1 MGAQETALV
10 TGAGGFIG
18 SNLVDD
24 QLARGRQVIAID
36 VHLDRL
42 DHLRFDSACQLQ
54 VGDVRDAAFMSR
66 VIAGSNIPKIDI
78 PKVDIIFHL
87 ASAHLEV
94 AKSEAYFWET
104 NVEAVQSLLEIARNN
119 GVRRF
124 VHTSSVGVYG
134 PLTTLPADE
143 SSACHPDI
151 LYERTKLEGEETVT
165 RFVKDTGFP
174 AVILRPAWVYGPRC
188 PRTLKLFRTMKK
200 RRFVMVGEGENF
212 RHPIHIRDMLTAFEL
227 AATRAGIEGETF
239 VVASDHAVRL
249 KDLITEIIAVQGL
262 RFSPI
267 RVPMGVMT
275 ALCLGVEGVFKML
288 GKEPPFSTRSLKFFT
303 ESSAFD
309 IAKARRLLGFAPA
322 VTLHEGLAHTYRH
335 YLAEGLV

>member
-1 MGAQETALV
+1 MAAQETALV

-24 QLARGRQVIAID
+24 QLARGRRVIAID

-42 DHLRFDSACQLQ
+42 DHLRSNPACQLQ
-54 VGDVRDAAFMSR
+54 AGDVRNAGFLSR
-66 VIAGSNIPKIDI
+66 VIAGSDI

-143 SSACHPDI
+143 ASACHPDI

-165 RFVKDTGFP
+165 RFVRDTGFP

-188 PRTLKLFRTMKK
+188 PRTLKLFRTIKK
-200 RRFVMVGEGENF
+200 RRFVMVGEGENL

-249 KDLITEIIAVQGL
+249 RDLIAEIIAVQGL

-267 RVPMGVMT
+267 RVPMGIMT
-275 ALCLGVEGVFKML
+275 TLCLGVEGVFKVL
-288 GKEPPFSTRSLKFFT
+288 GK
-303 ESSAFD
+303 
-309 IAKARRLLGFAPA
+309 
-322 VTLHEGLAHTYRH
+322 
-335 YLAEGLV
+335 

>member
-24 QLARGRQVIAID
+24 QLARGRRVIAID

-42 DHLRFDSACQLQ
+42 DHLRSNPACRLHA
-54 VGDVRDAAFMSR
+54 GDVRDAGFMAR
-66 VIAGSNIPKIDI
+66 VIAETDI
-78 PKVDIIFHL
+78 VFHL

-94 AKSEAYFWET
+94 ARSEAYFWET
-104 NVEAVQSLLEIARNN
+104 NVEAVKSLLEIARNN

-143 SSACHPDI
+143 ASACHPDI
-151 LYERTKLEGEETVT
+151 LYERTKLQGEEIVT
-165 RFVKDTGFP
+165 RFVKDTGFR

-188 PRTLKLFRTMKK
+188 PRTLKLFRTIRK

-227 AATRAGIEGETF
+227 AATRPGIEGETF

-249 KDLITEIIAVQGL
+249 KDLITEIISVQGL
-262 RFSPI
+262 CFSPI

-275 ALCLGVEGVFKML
+275 VLCLGVEGVFKVL

-322 VTLHEGLAHTYRH
+322 VTLHEGLADTYRQ

>member
-24 QLARGRQVIAID
+24 QLARGRRVIAID
-36 VHLDRL
+36 VHLDPL
-42 DHLRFDSACQLQ
+42 DHLRSNPACQLYA
-54 VGDVRDAAFMSR
+54 GDVRDAAFMSR
-66 VIAGSNIPKIDI
+66 VIAGSDI

-104 NVEAVQSLLEIARNN
+104 NVEAVQSLLEIARIA

-151 LYERTKLEGEETVT
+151 LYERTKLEGEETVK

-200 RRFVMVGEGENF
+200 RRFVMVGEGQNL

-227 AATRAGIEGETF
+227 AATRPGIEGETF
-239 VVASDHAVRL
+239 VVASDQAVRL
-249 KDLITEIIAVQGL
+249 KDLISEIIAVQGL

-275 ALCLGVEGVFKML
+275 ALCLGMEGVFKVL

-322 VTLHEGLAHTYRH
+322 VNLHEGLAHTYRH

>member
-1 MGAQETALV
+1 MGTQETALV

-24 QLARGRQVIAID
+24 QLARGRRVIAID

-42 DHLRFDSACQLQ
+42 DHLRSNSACQLHA
-54 VGDVRDAAFMSR
+54 GDVRDAGFMSR
-66 VIAGSNIPKIDI
+66 VIAGSHIL
-78 PKVDIIFHL
+78 FHL

-104 NVEAVQSLLEIARNN
+104 NVEAVKSLLEIARNN

-134 PLTTLPADE
+134 PLTALPADE

-151 LYERTKLEGEETVT
+151 LYERTKLQGEETVR
-165 RFVKDTGFP
+165 RFVQDTGFP

-188 PRTLKLFRTMKK
+188 PRTLKLFRTIRK
-200 RRFVMVGEGENF
+200 RRFVMVGEGENL

-227 AATRAGIEGETF
+227 AATRPGIEGETF

-275 ALCLGVEGVFKML
+275 ALCVGVEGVFKVL

>member
-24 QLARGRQVIAID
+24 QLARGRRVIAID

-42 DHLRFDSACQLQ
+42 DHLRSNPACQLQ
-54 VGDVRDAAFMSR
+54 VGDVRDAAFLSR
-66 VIAGSNIPKIDI
+66 VIAGSDIPKVDI

-143 SSACHPDI
+143 ASACYPDI

-188 PRTLKLFRTMKK
+188 PRTLKLFRTIKK
-200 RRFVMVGEGENF
+200 RRFVMVGEGENM

-227 AATRAGIEGETF
+227 AATRPGIEGEAF

-267 RVPMGVMT
+267 RVPMGAMT
-275 ALCLGVEGVFKML
+275 ALCLGMEGVFKVL

-322 VTLHEGLAHTYRH
+322 VALHEGLAHTYRH
-335 YLAEGLV
+335 YLAEGLL

>member
-24 QLARGRQVIAID
+24 QLARGRRVIAID

-42 DHLRFDSACQLQ
+42 DHLRSNPACQLYA
-54 VGDVRDAAFMSR
+54 GDVRDAAFMSR
-66 VIAGSNIPKIDI
+66 VIAGSNIPKVDI

-227 AATRAGIEGETF
+227 AATRAGI
-239 VVASDHAVRL
+239 
-249 KDLITEIIAVQGL
+249 
-262 RFSPI
+262 
-267 RVPMGVMT
+267 
-275 ALCLGVEGVFKML
+275 
-288 GKEPPFSTRSLKFFT
+288 
-303 ESSAFD
+303 
-309 IAKARRLLGFAPA
+309 
-322 VTLHEGLAHTYRH
+322 
-335 YLAEGLV
+335 

>member
-1 MGAQETALV
+1 M
-10 TGAGGFIG
+10 I
-18 SNLVDD
+18 S
-24 QLARGRQVIAID
+24 
-36 VHLDRL
+36 
-42 DHLRFDSACQLQ
+42 LRWTYIP
-54 VGDVRDAAFMSR
+54 R
-66 VIAGSNIPKIDI
+66 VDI
-78 PKVDIIFHL
+78 PRVDIPRVDIIFHL

-104 NVEAVQSLLEIARNN
+104 NVAAVQSLLQIARNN

-151 LYERTKLEGEETVT
+151 LYERTKLEGEDTVT

-239 VVASDHAVRL
+239 IVASDHAVRL

-275 ALCLGVEGVFKML
+275 ALCLGVEGVFKVL

-335 YLAEGLV
+335 YLVEGLV

>member
-1 MGAQETALV
+1 MGPQETALV

-24 QLARGRQVIAID
+24 QLARGRCVVAID

-42 DHLRFDSACQLQ
+42 DHLRSNPACQLHA
-54 VGDVRDAAFMSR
+54 GDVRDAGFMSR
-66 VIAGSNIPKIDI
+66 VIAGSDI
-78 PKVDIIFHL
+78 VFHL

-94 AKSEAYFWET
+94 AKSDGYFWET
-104 NVEAVQSLLEIARNN
+104 NVEAVKSLLEIARNA

-143 SSACHPDI
+143 SSVCHPDI
-151 LYERTKLEGEETVT
+151 LYERTKLEGEEIVT
-165 RFVKDTGFP
+165 RFVKETGFP
-174 AVILRPAWVYGPRC
+174 AVILRPAWVYGPGC
-188 PRTLKLFRTMKK
+188 PRTLKLFRTIKK

-227 AATRAGIEGETF
+227 AATRPGIDGETF

-249 KDLITEIIAVQGL
+249 KDLITEIIAVQEL

-275 ALCLGVEGVFKML
+275 ALCLGVEGVCKVF

>member
-1 MGAQETALV
+1 
-10 TGAGGFIG
+10 
-18 SNLVDD
+18 
-24 QLARGRQVIAID
+24 LARGRRVIAID

-42 DHLRFDSACQLQ
+42 DHLRSNPACQLYA
-54 VGDVRDAAFMSR
+54 GDVRDAGFISR
-66 VIAGSNIPKIDI
+66 VIAGSDIAKVDI
-78 PKVDIIFHL
+78 PRVDIIFHL

-94 AKSEAYFWET
+94 AKSDAYFWET
-104 NVEAVQSLLEIARNN
+104 NVEAVKSLLEIARNN

-134 PLTTLPADE
+134 PLMTLPADE

-188 PRTLKLFRTMKK
+188 PRTLKLFRTIKK
-200 RRFVMVGEGENF
+200 RRFVMVGEGENL

-262 RFSPI
+262 RFSPL

-275 ALCLGVEGVFKML
+275 ALCLGVEGVFKVL

-322 VTLHEGLAHTYRH
+322 VTLHEGLTHTYRH

>member
-24 QLARGRQVIAID
+24 QLARGRRVIAID
-36 VHLDRL
+36 VHLDPL
-42 DHLRFDSACQLQ
+42 DHLRSNPACQLYA
-54 VGDVRDAAFMSR
+54 GDVRDAAFMSR
-66 VIAGSNIPKIDI
+66 VIAGSDI

-104 NVEAVQSLLEIARNN
+104 NVEAVQSLLEIARIA

-151 LYERTKLEGEETVT
+151 LYERTKLEGEETVK
-165 RFVKDTGFP
+165 RFVKDTVFP

-200 RRFVMVGEGENF
+200 RRFVMVGEGENL

-227 AATRAGIEGETF
+227 AATRPGIEGETF
-239 VVASDHAVRL
+239 VVASDQAVRL

-275 ALCLGVEGVFKML
+275 ALCLGVEGVFKVL

-322 VTLHEGLAHTYRH
+322 VNLHEGLAHTYRH

>member
-1 MGAQETALV
+1 MAAVETALV

-24 QLARGRQVIAID
+24 QLARGRRVVAVD
-36 VHLDRL
+36 VHLERL
-42 DHLRFDSACQLQ
+42 AHQKANPACRMQ
-54 VGDVRDAAFMSR
+54 VGDVRDAALMSR
-66 VIAGSNIPKIDI
+66 LMGGAEVPR
-78 PKVDIIFHL
+78 VDIVFHL

-94 AKSEAYFWET
+94 TKSEAYFRET
-104 NVEAVQSLLEIARNN
+104 NVDAVQTLLQIARGA

-134 PLTTLPADE
+134 PIAAEPADE
-143 SSACHPDI
+143 NAECRPDI
-151 LYERTKLEGEETVT
+151 LYERTKLMGEETVR
-165 RFVKDTGFP
+165 RFVADTGFP

-188 PRTLKLFRTMKK
+188 PRTLKLFRSIRK
-200 RRFVMVGEGENF
+200 RRFFMVGAGENF
-212 RHPIHIRDMLTAFEL
+212 RHPIHIGDMLAAFEL

-239 VVASDHAVRL
+239 VVASDQAVRL
-249 KDLITEIIAVQGL
+249 KDLIAEIIAVQGL
-262 RFSPI
+262 EFSPI

-275 ALCLGVEGVFKML
+275 ALCLGTESVFKAL

-303 ESSAFD
+303 ESSSFD
-309 IAKARRLLGFAPA
+309 IAKARRLLGFSPR
-322 VTLHEGLAHTYRH
+322 VTLHEGLADTYRH

>member
-24 QLARGRQVIAID
+24 QLARGRRVIAID

-42 DHLRFDSACQLQ
+42 DHLRSNPACQ
-54 VGDVRDAAFMSR
+54 VYAGDVRGAGFMSR
-66 VIAGSNIPKIDI
+66 VIAGSDI
-78 PKVDIIFHL
+78 VFHL

-104 NVEAVQSLLEIARNN
+104 NVEAVQSLLENARNA

-134 PLTTLPADE
+134 PLATLPADE
-143 SSACHPDI
+143 SSMCHPDI
-151 LYERTKLEGEETVT
+151 LYERTKLVGEETVK

-200 RRFVMVGEGENF
+200 RRFVMVGEGENL

-239 VVASDHAVRL
+239 VVASDQAVRL
-249 KDLITEIIAVQGL
+249 KDLISEIIAVQGL

-275 ALCLGVEGVFKML
+275 ALCLGVEGVFKAL

>member
-24 QLARGRQVIAID
+24 QLARGRRVIAID

-42 DHLRFDSACQLQ
+42 DHLRSDSACQLHA
-54 VGDVRDAAFMSR
+54 GDVRDAGFMSR
-66 VIAGSNIPKIDI
+66 VIAGSDI
-78 PKVDIIFHL
+78 VFHL

-104 NVEAVQSLLEIARNN
+104 NVEAVQSLLEIARNA

-134 PLTTLPADE
+134 PLATLPADE
-143 SSACHPDI
+143 ASACHPDI

-188 PRTLKLFRTMKK
+188 PRTLKLFRTIKK
-200 RRFVMVGEGENF
+200 RRFVMVGECENL

-239 VVASDHAVRL
+239 VVASDQAVRL

-267 RVPMGVMT
+267 RVPMGVMM
-275 ALCLGVEGVFKML
+275 ALCLGVEGVFKAL

-309 IAKARRLLGFAPA
+309 IEKARRLLGFAPA
-322 VTLHEGLAHTYRH
+322 VTLHDGLAHTYRH